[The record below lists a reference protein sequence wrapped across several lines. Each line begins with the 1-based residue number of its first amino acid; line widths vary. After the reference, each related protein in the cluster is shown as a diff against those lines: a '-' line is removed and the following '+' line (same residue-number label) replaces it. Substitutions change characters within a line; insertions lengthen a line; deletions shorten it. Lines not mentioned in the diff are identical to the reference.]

1 MTRRETAMGPG
12 AEFDAIREML
22 RRWGPRAQGIG
33 DDAALLD
40 VPPGHHLA
48 VSTDSTVENVHFRR
62 GWLTPHEIAYR
73 ATVAALSDLAAMAA
87 TPMGLV
93 SALAIPRDWR
103 GQLSEIAEGIG
114 EAAEEFATPIVGGN
128 VTGGALLTITI
139 TVLGSVEH
147 ALPRSGV
154 QPGDTLYV
162 TGQLGASGAALR
174 ALEKGDNPAPE
185 HRSRFARPT
194 PRIKEARWLAANG
207 ARAAIDVSDGL
218 LSELTHL
225 AAASGVRIQLV
236 AEGVPLAEGVS
247 VSDALQ
253 SGEEYELLVA
263 GPALDSARFA
273 RELGVPLAAVGI
285 ARAPAAGEG
294 PGVDNAR
301 AGKDARVAPARGHD
315 HFSS

>member
-1 MTRRETAMGPG
+1 M
-12 AEFDAIREML
+12 
-22 RRWGPRAQGIG
+22 
-33 DDAALLD
+33 
-40 VPPGHHLA
+40 
-48 VSTDSTVENVHFRR
+48 
-62 GWLTPHEIAYR
+62 
-73 ATVAALSDLAAMAA
+73 AAM
-87 TPMGLV
+87 PIGLV

-139 TVLGSVEH
+139 TVLGSVER

-162 TGQLGASGAALR
+162 TGELGASGAALR
-174 ALEKGDNPAPE
+174 ALEKGDTPIPA
-185 HRSRFARPT
+185 HRSRFARPR

-218 LSELTHL
+218 LAELTHL
-225 AAASGVRIQLV
+225 AAASGVRIQLKP
-236 AEGVPLAEGVS
+236 EGIPLAQGVS
-247 VSDALQ
+247 LADALQ

-263 GPALDSARFA
+263 GPSLDSARFA
-273 RELGVPLAAVGI
+273 RELGVPLAPVAV
-285 ARAPAAGEG
+285 ARALAAGER
-294 PGVDNAR
+294 PGVDSAR
-301 AGKDARVAPARGHD
+301 AARDARVAPARGHD

>member
-1 MTRRETAMGPG
+1 MGPG

-87 TPMGLV
+87 TPIGLV

-114 EAAEEFATPIVGGN
+114 EAAEEFSAPIVGGN
-128 VTGGALLTITI
+128 VTGGSLLTITV
-139 TVLGSVEH
+139 TVLGSVER

-162 TGQLGASGAALR
+162 TGRLGACGAALR
-174 ALEKGDNPAPE
+174 ALEKGQRPLPE
-185 HRSRFARPT
+185 HRARFARPT
-194 PRIKEARWLAANG
+194 PRIKEARWLATNG

-218 LSELTHL
+218 LAELTHL
-225 AAASGVRIQLV
+225 AAASRVRIQLMP
-236 AEGVPLAEGVS
+236 ESVPRAEGVS
-247 VSDALQ
+247 LADALQ
-253 SGEEYELLVA
+253 SGEEYELLVGGA
-263 GPALDSARFA
+263 SIDSARFE
-273 RELGVPLAAVGI
+273 RELGVPLTPVAT
-285 ARAPAAGEG
+285 ARAPEGGEQ
-294 PGVDNAR
+294 PGVDSAR
-301 AGKDARVAPARGHD
+301 GSRVAPPRGHD